1 MRELRGVTV
10 NDVVQMKMLA
20 LGIIACCV
28 LALLIL
34 SLLPENE

>member
-1 MRELRGVTV
+1 M

-28 LALLIL
+28 LALLII
-34 SLLPENE
+34 SLLPEEQ